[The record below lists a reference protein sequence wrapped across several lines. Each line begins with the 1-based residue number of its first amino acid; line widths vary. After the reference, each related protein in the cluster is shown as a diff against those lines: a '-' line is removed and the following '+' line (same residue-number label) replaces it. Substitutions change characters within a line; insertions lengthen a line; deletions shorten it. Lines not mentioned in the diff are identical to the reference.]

1 MRRRPPISTRTD
13 TLCPYTSLFRSVGEP
28 APVLVCDR
36 RQIAQALTNLVKNA
50 TEAVEARR
58 ETDSAAGSVE
68 IAIAQEAGRL
78 VVSVLDDGVGLPRER
93 DRLTEPNVTTSMRGT
108 GLGLAIV
115 KKNVEEHFGRDRKC
129 VGLGKSGSVRVS
141 LGSASSKQKKNKT

>member
-58 ETDSAAGSVE
+58 ETDSTAGSVD
-68 IAIAQEAGRL
+68 IAIAHEAGRL

-93 DRLTEPNVTTSMRGT
+93 AEESTVWDECVRQCSSRWAAYHQKQHAEHKTQRTYTT
-108 GLGLAIV
+108 
-115 KKNVEEHFGRDRKC
+115 
-129 VGLGKSGSVRVS
+129 
-141 LGSASSKQKKNKT
+141 